1 MCPLA
6 HVINLLSKLQQRVAA
21 LTFFVCLST
30 SLLLSRLAQ
39 VYTASSQIIKRIIL
53 RHLEHPVSTIIQL
66 SLFRIVNPGLF
77 SIKSTL
83 STETAGTSTS
93 CPS

>member
-6 HVINLLSKLQQRVAA
+6 HVINLLSKLQQRVAP

-30 SLLLSRLAQ
+30 SLFLSRLAQ

-66 SLFRIVNPGLF
+66 SLFPVVNPGLF
-77 SIKSTL
+77 SIKLTL